1 MRSPNQFLVRP
12 VGGRRYD
19 NIEKYGDISFI
30 TSSSQEDHTV
40 SNRHAEVLSTPL
52 GYDGPIEKRG

>member
-40 SNRHAEVLSTPL
+40 SNRYAEVLSTPL
-52 GYDGPIEKRG
+52 GS